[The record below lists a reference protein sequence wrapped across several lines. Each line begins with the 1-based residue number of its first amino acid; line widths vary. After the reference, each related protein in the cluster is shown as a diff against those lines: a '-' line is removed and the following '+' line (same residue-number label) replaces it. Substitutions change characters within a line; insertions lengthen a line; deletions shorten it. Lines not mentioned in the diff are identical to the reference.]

1 MPNFK
6 LDLEAVQ
13 REVDRWNAQQ
23 KVGAAVNAAGY
34 EGPQTTRTEAMILFN
49 QKPVIYL
56 DGYNGYFD
64 LSDVTPINEASSS
77 APAQEQV
84 QVQQPLAIMFPGQ
97 GSQEPGMGEGL
108 FDLYPELVA
117 QADEIL
123 GYSIKTL
130 CLEDPEDQLSQ
141 TQYTQPALYTVNALS
156 FLKQKQDA
164 PDQKPMFYLGHSLGE
179 YNALFAADVFDF
191 ATGLRLVKERGSL
204 MAEARGG
211 GMAAII
217 GLGAEQV
224 ALVLEK
230 EGLNTIDIAN
240 MNTPEQTVIS
250 GLAEDIANVQDVFQ
264 AVGARLC
271 IPLKVSGA
279 FHSRYMKA
287 AQERFAKILAEAS
300 FAAPTTPVISNVTA
314 KPYAANDVAR
324 LLAEQLVSPVKWAEA
339 IQYAGSQGVS
349 EFQEVGPGRVL
360 QRMVPAILPSK

>member
-6 LDLEAVQ
+6 IDLEAVQ
-13 REVDRWNAQQ
+13 REVDQWNAQQ
-23 KVGAAVNAAGY
+23 KIGAAVNAAGY

-64 LSDVTPINEASSS
+64 LSDVTPINEASSM
-77 APAQEQV
+77 APVQEQAL
-84 QVQQPLAIMFPGQ
+84 QPIAIMFPGQ

-130 CLEDPEDQLSQ
+130 CLEDPAEQLSQ

-164 PDQKPMFYLGHSLGE
+164 PDQRPMFYLGHSLGE

-191 ATGLRLVKERGSL
+191 ATGLRLVRERGAL

-224 ALVLEK
+224 ASVLEK
-230 EGLNTIDIAN
+230 EGLSTIDIAN

-250 GLAEDIANVQDVFQ
+250 GLAEDINHVQDVFQ
-264 AVGARLC
+264 AAGARLC

-279 FHSRYMKA
+279 FHSIYMKV
-287 AQERFAKILAEAS
+287 AQ
-300 FAAPTTPVISNVTA
+300 
-314 KPYAANDVAR
+314 
-324 LLAEQLVSPVKWAEA
+324 
-339 IQYAGSQGVS
+339 
-349 EFQEVGPGRVL
+349 
-360 QRMVPAILPSK
+360 